1 MEAHESHIRDKAE
14 TSDPVGAAIRRPP
27 GSTYHIGIRRA
38 VIGHPN
44 SARGSGYSCS
54 LLPVACSLFPVSC
67 SLVHLFPELQHH
79 RSYPCQN

>member
-44 SARGSGYSCS
+44 SVRGSGYTCC
-54 LLPVACSLFPVSC
+54 LLPVPCFLFPR
-67 SLVHLFPELQHH
+67 LPFP
-79 RSYPCQN
+79 